1 MPQAQPPIV
10 DPDLL
15 AALLALAHDRLDRTG
30 PDHCVVLGISGSQGS
45 GKTTL
50 ARALAT
56 AATAQGITTACL
68 SLDDLYLTRA
78 ERLELSAKVH
88 PLLATRG
95 FPAPMTSRSA
105 CASSM
110 RWIGET
116 VVLPR
121 FDKARDDRRPPAK
134 RTAYRPAPGC

>member
-1 MPQAQPPIV
+1 
-10 DPDLL
+10 L
-15 AALLALAHDRLDRTG
+15 RTTGSIERAG
-30 PDHCVVLGISGSQGS
+30 PLRRPRHFRFAQGS

-95 FPAPMTSRSA
+95 VPGTHDVSLGLRVIDALDQGNGRSA
-105 CASSM
+105 AF
-110 RWIGET
+110 RQGT
-116 VVLPR
+116 R
-121 FDKARDDRRPPAK
+121 
-134 RTAYRPAPGC
+134 